1 MNIYKW
7 GIIGLGKIA
16 NKFAASLEVVPTAN
30 LIAVASRDKEKLKEF
45 AVRYNV
51 KKVYRHYDDLID
63 DPSVEIIYIATPHS
77 FHTSLAINCILAG
90 KHVLVEKPFALNA
103 IEAKKVFDL
112 AIQKNVFVME
122 ALWTRF
128 IPSTQKVLNLLKN
141 GDIGIPISL
150 NADFGIKAD
159 FNRNSRLYNKEL
171 GGGSLLDIGIYPV
184 FLSYIFFGTPLSI
197 LATGRISETGVDEQ
211 CNIIFEHIN
220 KQISQLS
227 CSFLAYSSQEAI
239 INGTEGQIRLNRP
252 FFGQTTVDILSEWKL
267 KGHIKFEYISNGLN
281 YQVSEVHKCI
291 DQKRIQSPEWGFED
305 TLALMNIMDRIRK
318 IIGVRYDVDRIE

>member
-16 NKFAASLEVVPTAN
+16 NKFAASLEAIPTAH
-30 LIAVASRDKEKLKEF
+30 LIAIASRDKEKLKSF
-45 AVRYNV
+45 SLRYHV
-51 KKVYRHYDDLID
+51 KKIYRDYDDLID
-63 DPSVEIIYIATPHS
+63 DTSVEIIYIAIPHS
-77 FHTSLAINCILAG
+77 FHVPLAVQCILAG
-90 KHVLVEKPFALNA
+90 KHILVEKPFALNA
-103 IEAKKVFDL
+103 MEAKKVFDL

-128 IPSTQKVLNLLKN
+128 IPSTQKVLDILQN
-141 GDIGIPISL
+141 GDIGVPISMH
-150 NADFGIKAD
+150 ADFGIKAE
-159 FNRNSRLYNKEL
+159 FNKNSRLYNKEL

-184 FLSYIFFGTPLSI
+184 FLSYIFFGTPLNI
-197 LATGRISETGVDEQ
+197 LASGRLAETDVDEQ
-211 CNIIFEHIN
+211 CNVMFEHIN
-220 KQISQLS
+220 KEVSQLS

-239 INGTEGQIRLNRP
+239 INGTDGQIRLNRP

-291 DQKRIQSPEWGFED
+291 DERRIQSSEWSFAD
-305 TLALMNIMDRIRK
+305 TLSLMSILDRIRK
-318 IIGVRYDVDRIE
+318 IIGVKYNVDVVE